1 MAIPPTDVRGRGA
14 SYICT
19 IANVLGKN
27 LQGDGLGVVPLL
39 SLDYSTARLKN
50 GGEGQE
56 SVAVEIRNRLR
67 LRRAHGH
74 SRATH
79 AKAKPHNLGST
90 KADQAVNKR
99 DFFMMDY

>member
-56 SVAVEIRNRLR
+56 SVAVEIRTGSVYGGPTDIRGPRTLKLNRIISDL
-67 LRRAHGH
+67 
-74 SRATH
+74 
-79 AKAKPHNLGST
+79 P
-90 KADQAVNKR
+90 KR
-99 DFFMMDY
+99 TRQ